1 MKLQSFLFCVSF
13 RLEKF
18 MKRCTSYCF
27 ALLVVLLM
35 AVACKS
41 KSTMAITIDK
51 QIPLLDIPSASGI
64 ENDGEY
70 LWVIGDNSPFIFQMN
85 KEYHIQSKY
94 TISNGLK
101 PEHLESTISKDE
113 KKDFEAMTLID
124 WEGEKCIFLLG
135 SGSKS
140 PQRNDG
146 LLISLQ
152 GDVLETFDLTEFYKL
167 IQEEAKLDEEDFN
180 IEAAAILEDKLY
192 LFNRGKNKLIS
203 MKTKHFIDFM
213 SGHEESL
220 KLKANTIDL
229 PSLNGVKAGFS
240 GATTDTENKR
250 ILFSASV
257 ENTSNW
263 VDDGAVYGSYIGI
276 IVPDELQH
284 HYTPECTLLEKDKTL
299 LIKVESLTVI
309 ESNKEKTKIVAVTDS
324 DGSASELL
332 EVTIVN

>member
-1 MKLQSFLFCVSF
+1 
-13 RLEKF
+13 
-18 MKRCTSYCF
+18 MKRCTYYCF
-27 ALLVVLLM
+27 TLLVILLV

-41 KSTMAITIDK
+41 KSDMTISIDK
-51 QIPLLDIPSASGI
+51 QLPLLDIPSASGI
-64 ENDGEY
+64 ENDGDY
-70 LWVIGDNSPFIFQMN
+70 LWVIGDNSPLIFKMN

-101 PEHLESTISKDE
+101 TEHLGATISKDE

-124 WEGEKCIFLLG
+124 WEGEKCIFLFG

-152 GDVLETFDLTEFYKL
+152 GGVLETFDLTEFYKL

-203 MKTKHFIDFM
+203 MKTKHFVDYII
-213 SGHEESL
+213 GNEESV
-220 KLKANTIDL
+220 KLKASTIDL

-276 IVPDELQH
+276 IVPSELQH
-284 HYTPECTLLEKDKTL
+284 HYTPVCTLLEKDKTL

-309 ESNKEKTKIVAVTDS
+309 ESSKEKTKIVAVTDS